1 MKERVVQTELPEQE
15 YELLR
20 EVVRRRKLSIK
31 EGLKEAI
38 RQWINVQ
45 IPIED
50 DPLFKVSPVRTGV
63 STDSANLD
71 ERLYRG
77 AQA

>member
-1 MKERVVQTELPEQE
+1 MNLDEKVVQTELPERE

-38 RQWINVQ
+38 RQWINAQ
-45 IPIED
+45 IPFED
-50 DPLFKVSPVRTGV
+50 DPLFKVSPVKTGV
-63 STDSANLD
+63 KTDSGILD
-71 ERLYRG
+71 ERLYKG
-77 AQA
+77 V